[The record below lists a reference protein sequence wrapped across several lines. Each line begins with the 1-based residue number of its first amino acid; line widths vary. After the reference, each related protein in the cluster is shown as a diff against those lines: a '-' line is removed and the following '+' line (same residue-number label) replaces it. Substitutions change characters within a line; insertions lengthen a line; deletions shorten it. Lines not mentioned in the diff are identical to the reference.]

1 MKFKSLLLLSVLLTT
16 QLLAEEALPTEEDI
30 YAGVLKSQGG
40 SAALS
45 KIKSMRIQG
54 EIQTEKET
62 IPFTLIRKKPNR
74 VRLALNYPRGTYVMA
89 YNGEV
94 VWSHNEGTSHKDV
107 QLVTGENANNFKLNA
122 PFFGYL
128 IEPERYQTKIK
139 LIEWSMWDDKRFLKV
154 SVTTMDRDSVTY
166 YIDPETY
173 HIMRMIFQETKDG
186 KALDLD
192 SRFSD
197 FRPVGVLTEPF
208 HTEVLTN
215 GEFESTQILKTFELN
230 PGVLDA
236 SFAPPAGSLTQAPM
250 TDKKQEET
258 PRP

>member
-1 MKFKSLLLLSVLLTT
+1 MKLKFLVLLSVLLTA
-16 QLLAEEALPTEEDI
+16 QLLAENAPPTKEEI

-62 IPFTLIRKKPNR
+62 IPFTLIRKKPNH
-74 VRLALNYPRGTYVMA
+74 VRLALNYPKGTYVIV

-94 VWSHNEGTSHKDV
+94 VWSHPVGASPQDV
-107 QLVTGENANNFKLNA
+107 QLVTGERADNFKLNA

-128 IEPERYQTKIK
+128 IEPDRYQTQIK
-139 LIEWSMWDDKRFLKV
+139 SIDWSTWDDKRLIKV
-154 SVTTMDRDSVTY
+154 SITTNDSASVEY

-173 HIMRMIFQETKDG
+173 QTMRMVFQETEDG
-186 KALDLD
+186 KTLIRD

-208 HTEVLTN
+208 HTEVFTN
-215 GEFESTQILKTFELN
+215 GEHESTQTLKTFELN
-230 PGVLDA
+230 PGILDA
-236 SFAPPAGSLTQAPM
+236 SFTPPEGTLTQASA
-250 TDKKQEET
+250 TGKKS
-258 PRP
+258 